1 MGDAILAFFGAP
13 IAHED
18 DPQRAVLAGLEI
30 IEGFAPYRE
39 EVKSK
44 WGLDFDVRIGINT
57 GLVVVGEVGSDLRV
71 EYTALGD
78 AINLAARM
86 EQTAQPG
93 TVQISGDTHR
103 LIAPLFEFES
113 LGGIEVKGKAEPVQ
127 AYQVIRSKAEPGRM
141 RGIEGLDSPL
151 IGRDGEIKA
160 LKDMIDQL
168 LRGNGQIASVMGEAG
183 LGKSRLIA
191 EFRGKLA
198 ADGKLSDSGFPSDG
212 NSRSTVI
219 WWEGRSLSYQT
230 SMPCAPFVDLFTR
243 LFGIRSEQAESEKYG
258 SLKAQI
264 EGIVSE
270 DVAEISPFLAT
281 MLGINPSDEDNE
293 LVKYL
298 SPPQLRDK
306 IFRATRDLFGRIA
319 EQQPLVV
326 MFEDLHWIDPTSLE
340 LIEQLLPLTDRAD
353 LMIIC
358 AFRPWRQDPSWR
370 FHELA
375 TRDYAPRYSSVVL
388 EPLDESKSN
397 ELIASLLAVE
407 DLPAKVQSL
416 IFAKSEGNPFFLEE
430 VIRSLLEADLIVQ
443 EDSRWRVTGEIENIS
458 VPDTLTGVITARLD
472 RLDEEGK
479 RAIQT
484 ASVLGREFHFDTLAS
499 VHETTDDLDET
510 LRDLQRREL
519 IREKSRR
526 PERAYMF
533 KHVLTQETAYSSL
546 LMSTRRDLH
555 GKVAEYLEQV
565 SPDRVNDIARHFNEA
580 LQEARALPY
589 FVEAGSRANRAYSAP
604 EAIGNFTRS
613 LEILSDVKDAEL
625 ARRAYEGMGEA
636 LILGNDI
643 AGAVKNFHAMFH
655 SAQEYDDIPMQVSA
669 LNKLGFITALRM
681 GEYPEAERHL
691 LDAERL
697 ARKSDDIQG
706 LAEMH
711 MTFCFLRVPFGEF
724 DQAVEHL
731 KEAAEIGRRMELE
744 EPRLFGLVHIANTLT
759 YMTHYDQAWAA
770 IEEAQNIAE
779 SLGNRHWQS
788 EILALTKPL
797 HHLRAGD
804 IDEANRSAK
813 QGAELAAQIGAAD
826 DEFHG
831 TYMQGQISWLRG
843 DYEAAIRFQQ
853 HALQAAN
860 TSGLAYPQVAALC
873 ALGTIHLDI
882 SVAEF
887 AEQTADLYE
896 QALRLMEE
904 PLGKVAAGAIW
915 AEMGF
920 SHLALGDLDRAG
932 ELFRQ
937 GLSVSTAVKFL
948 ARPFLLVG
956 SAIVDL
962 SRGNLEDA
970 SLSMVEAREFVE
982 EREMKNIYP
991 LVSFADANISAA
1003 SGKPEEALRH
1013 FEVGEELAMKAQ
1025 MRPSIW
1031 QLHLGTAGALSSLG
1045 REEESETKRHEAR
1058 KMVDEIADL
1067 FQDGNL
1073 RKLYIENVE
1082 GKFV

>member
-1 MGDAILAFFGAP
+1 M
-13 IAHED
+13 
-18 DPQRAVLAGLEI
+18 
-30 IEGFAPYRE
+30 
-39 EVKSK
+39 
-44 WGLDFDVRIGINT
+44 
-57 GLVVVGEVGSDLRV
+57 VVGEVGSDLRV

-113 LGGIEVKGKAEPVQ
+113 LGEIEVKGKAKPVQ
-127 AYQVIRSKAEPGRM
+127 AYQVIRSKADPGSL
-141 RGIEGLDSPL
+141 RGIEGLKSPL
-151 IGRDGEIKA
+151 IGRDSEIKA

-168 LRGNGQIASVMGEAG
+168 VQGNGQIASVMGEAG

-191 EFRGKLA
+191 DFRSKLA
-198 ADGKLSDSGFPSDG
+198 ADGILSDSIFPSNGD
-212 NSRSTVI
+212 SRSKVI

-230 SMPCAPFVDLFTR
+230 STPYAPFVDLFTG
-243 LFGIRSEQAESEKYG
+243 LFGIRPEQTDSENYV
-258 SLKAQI
+258 SLKARI
-264 EGIVSE
+264 ESVVSE
-270 DVAEISPFLAT
+270 NVTEVSPFLAT
-281 MLGINPSDEDNE
+281 MLGITPSDEDNE
-293 LVKYL
+293 LVRYL

-306 IFRATRDLFGRIA
+306 IFRATRELFEQIA
-319 EQQPLVV
+319 ERQPVVV
-326 MFEDLHWIDPTSLE
+326 MFEDLHWIDPTSLD

-353 LMIIC
+353 LMIMC
-358 AFRPWRQDPSWR
+358 AYRPWRQDPSWR

-375 TRDYAPRYSSVVL
+375 TRDYAHRYSAVEL
-388 EPLDESKSN
+388 EPLDESCCN
-397 ELIASLLAVE
+397 ALISSLLSVE
-407 DLPAKVQSL
+407 NLPEEVQSL
-416 IFAKSEGNPFFLEE
+416 IFSKSEGNPFFLEE
-430 VIRSLLEADLIVQ
+430 VIRSLLEADLIVR
-443 EDSRWRVTGEIENIS
+443 ENSHWRVTGEIENIS

-479 RAIQT
+479 RVIQT
-484 ASVLGREFHFDTLAS
+484 ASVLGREFHYDTLVS
-499 VHETTDDLDET
+499 VHETTDVLDDT
-510 LRDLQRREL
+510 LPDLQRREL

-526 PERAYMF
+526 PERVYTF

-546 LMSTRRDLH
+546 LMSTRRELH
-555 GKVAEYLEQV
+555 GKVAEHLEQV

-580 LQEARALPY
+580 RQEARALPY
-589 FVEAGSRANRAYSAP
+589 FVEAGEHAIRAYSAP

-613 LEILSDVKDAEL
+613 LEILSDAKDAEL
-625 ARRAYEGMGEA
+625 ARRAYEGLGDA
-636 LILGNDI
+636 LVLGNDI
-643 AGAVKNFHAMFH
+643 ADAVENFHSMFH
-655 SAQEYDDIPMQVSA
+655 SAQEYADIPMQVSA

-697 ARKSDDIQG
+697 AREVDDIQG

-711 MTFCFLRVPFGEF
+711 MTYCFLRVPFGEF
-724 DQAVEHL
+724 DEAVEHL
-731 KEAAEIGRRMELE
+731 KESAEIGRRLELE

-770 IEEAQNIAE
+770 IEEAQEIAE
-779 SLGNRHWQS
+779 SLGNRSWQS
-788 EILALTKPL
+788 EILALPIPL

-813 QGAELAAQIGAAD
+813 EGAELAGLIGAA
-826 DEFHG
+826 ENESYG
-831 TYMQGQISWLRG
+831 TSMQGQISWLRG
-843 DYEAAIRFQQ
+843 DYEAAIKFQQ
-853 HALQAAN
+853 HALQAGN
-860 TSGLAYPQVAALC
+860 TSGLAFQQASALT

-920 SHLALGDLDRAG
+920 SHLALGDLERAG
-932 ELFRQ
+932 ELFQQ

-948 ARPFLLVG
+948 AKPYLLVG
-956 SAIVDL
+956 SAFVDL
-962 SRGNLEDA
+962 SQGQLEDA
-970 SLSMVEAREFVE
+970 SLTMVEAREFVE
-982 EREMKNIYP
+982 EREMQNIYP
-991 LVSFADANISAA
+991 LISFADANISAA
-1003 SGKPEEALRH
+1003 GGNADEALKH
-1013 FEVGEELAMKAQ
+1013 FEVGEELALKAQ
-1025 MRPSIW
+1025 MRPLVW
-1031 QLHLGTAGALSSLG
+1031 QLRLGAAGALSSLG
-1045 REEESETKRHEAR
+1045 REEESDSKRREAR
-1058 KMVDEIADL
+1058 NMVDEIADL

-1073 RKLYIENVE
+1073 RRLYLENVE
-1082 GKFV
+1082 AKFV